1 MKKLISS
8 MLMLL
13 CAMTTWAQASLHVSE
28 TLPGTLENGQYSWT
42 SDKIAMQEG
51 HNTLRITFLENTNMA
66 WNAGFPMICIAEFY
80 LYDKD
85 GARVDLSENNFSS
98 NATQS
103 NEGNMAAIC
112 NGHTTKQEDEGQY
125 QWYWHSQWSGTPV
138 PYGYHYLEVN
148 LADIDADLS
157 EYSIGW
163 VTRQQ
168 DGSPTEVVISTG
180 TSSDDA
186 GKNANV
192 HMLPKVSTED
202 NIKLYTIRSA
212 RSNKFMAFTYNNEQ
226 PVQQDAKS
234 YWYFTEGTDGKY
246 VVHNIAT
253 SQVLNE
259 NLKMQADGEWC
270 ILPAQYRS
278 GMVFAKDADKLGE
291 TGNCIDEQG
300 DGTRIG
306 TWKHVAEDNY
316 GTTWIIT
323 ETRDITDI
331 AMLDL
336 HDKKIKSIGA
346 PATEIESGKWYIL
359 NNVGRGNYVSQEG
372 TNWKMRAT
380 STIAEGQ
387 KAEAKAGYLFKI
399 TKNGDNYNIISGN
412 GKYFQLG
419 YNTASTSA
427 TAVNFEIGLIGESAD
442 NFYIF
447 DKDHGYAADGQNN
460 GESFV
465 GWATTPPTSAGGNDS
480 YRLLPVEFE
489 AGVEYIYDY
498 YLNGAKVASETFT
511 STEFAGLENYYGVSS
526 TNIPTGNAVSGTYKV
541 NITDNLPF
549 EYSSSLDNATN
560 WYFVKMH
567 SNQSGY
573 IHDDENSYLPF
584 YGDTGGADGTVVAED
599 ETRYSFAWAF
609 VGDPINGFKVVNNV
623 THQAITSN
631 GSGDATTA
639 DVENATK
646 WLAKAS
652 DAKKDDARYFT
663 LKYPTNDNYLN
674 ANNNAGNKKLAHWD
688 KADAGSTIILDEVA
702 DVYTYAI
709 TDEAENVYS
718 GEFTYRGN
726 DGYITFNG
734 AYGHTLSNEVFN
746 IAERTYSVDITFP
759 YPVSKVGGA
768 TNETLLKLKDNNRYI
783 RLDGNDVYVSNAA
796 VDASCYWAIY
806 PSYNNGEFAFVI
818 KNVST
823 GKYLHSDAEDI
834 NHEKGTVALSE
845 TPTQFTYVNRFNR
858 TDDYSSFKIADKN
871 LVLSI
876 NSPGANAYLGVWN
889 YTHGGAGY
897 VSAPITEYKVN
908 ITDAKYATFYAPVAV
923 TVPTGVTAHTVTIT
937 GDYAVLSEALPDIP
951 AYTGVVLYSETP
963 ATYTFNVTNEEVAA
977 IENNVLTGTVAAE
990 YVTGD
995 AYVLAN
1001 GNNDVGLYLATLN
1014 QEGKFKNNSH
1024 KAYLPES
1031 ALHSSAQMSAGFR
1044 FRFDG
1049 GVTTL
1054 IDEVEYENGEMKDI
1068 YDLTG
1073 RKLQGISGAGIYIID
1088 GKKVLVK

>member
-1 MKKLISS
+1 

-13 CAMTTWAQASLHVSE
+13 CATTALWAQASLHVSKSE
-28 TLPGTLENGQYSWT
+28 RLPGTLENGQYSWT
-42 SDKIAMQEG
+42 SDKIAMPDG

-66 WNAGFPMICIAEFY
+66 WNAGFPMVCIAEFY

-85 GARVDLSENNFSS
+85 GNQVELENEADRFSS
-98 NATQS
+98 NATQG
-103 NEGNMAAIC
+103 NEGKMAAIC
-112 NGHTTKQEDEGQY
+112 NGYTTKQEGEGATD
-125 QWYWHSQWSGTPV
+125 WYWHSQWSGTPA

-148 LADIDADLS
+148 LAGIEADLS

-163 VTRQQ
+163 VTRIQN
-168 DGSPTEVVISTG
+168 GSPTEVVISTG

-192 HMLPKVSTED
+192 HMLPKVSTEN
-202 NIKLYTIRSA
+202 NIVLYTIKSA
-212 RSNKFMAFTYNNEQ
+212 RSGKFLAFTYNNEQ
-226 PVQQDAKS
+226 PIQQDAKS
-234 YWYFTEGTDGKY
+234 YWYFTAGTDGKY

-253 SQVLNE
+253 DQVLNQ

-278 GMVFAKDADKLGE
+278 GMVFAKDKDNLSN

-300 DGTRIG
+300 GGTKIG
-306 TWKHVAEDNY
+306 TWKHVNGDEH

-323 ETRDITDI
+323 ETRDVDFAIFE
-331 AMLDL
+331 LQN
-336 HDKKIKSIGA
+336 KVIKSIGA

-372 TNWKMRAT
+372 TNWNMRAT

-387 KAEAKAGYLFKI
+387 KAEAKAGCLFKI

-419 YNTASTSA
+419 KNTASTSA

-447 DKDHGYAADGQNN
+447 DKDHSYAADGQETNN
-460 GESFV
+460 KFV

-498 YLNGAKVASETFT
+498 HLNGAKIASDTLVT
-511 STEFAGLENYYGVSS
+511 KEFAGLGKYYGVSS
-526 TNIPTGNAVSGTYKV
+526 DNIPTGAAAKGTYKV

-549 EYSSSLDNATN
+549 EYSNSLENATN

-567 SNQSGY
+567 SNQPGY

-584 YGDTGGADGTVVAED
+584 YGETGVADGTVVAED

-623 THQAITSN
+623 TRQAITSN

-652 DAKKDDARYFT
+652 DAVKDDARYFT
-663 LKYPTNDNYLN
+663 LKYPTNDQYLN
-674 ANNNAGNKKLAHWD
+674 ANNNAGNKKLSHWN

-702 DVYTYAI
+702 DEYNYAI

-726 DGYITFNG
+726 GYMTFNG

-746 IAERTYSVDITFP
+746 IAEREYTANITFP

-783 RLDGNDVYVSNAA
+783 RLNGNDVYVSNTT

-806 PSYNNGEFAFVI
+806 PSCNNGGFTFTI

-823 GKYLHSDAEDI
+823 GKFLYSNKTDKTHDQGAVIL
-834 NHEKGTVALSE
+834 NE
-845 TPTQFTYVNRFNR
+845 TPTQFTYVNSFNK
-858 TDDYSSFKIADKN
+858 TNDYSSFKIADKN

-876 NSPGANAYLGVWN
+876 NSPGANAYLGLWD
-889 YTHGGAGY
+889 YTHAGAGY
-897 VSAPITEYKVN
+897 VSTPITEYKVN

-923 TVPTGVTAHTVTIT
+923 TVPTGVTAHTITIQ
-937 GDYAVLSEALPDIP
+937 GDWAVLSDEALTVIP

-963 ATYTFNVTNEEVAA
+963 DTYTFNVTEQVAP
-977 IENNVLTGTVAAE
+977 IENNVLTGTVAAT
-990 YVTGD
+990 YVTGN
-995 AYVLAN
+995 AYVLGIKN
-1001 GNNDVGLYLATLN
+1001 GEVGFYTATTASQEVGTFLNNH
-1014 QEGKFKNNSH
+1014 H
-1024 KAYLPES
+1024 KAYLPKS
-1031 ALHSSAQMSAGFR
+1031 PDAQNSAGFR
-1044 FRFDG
+1044 FSFG
-1049 GVTTL
+1049 GTTD
-1054 IDEVEYENGEMKDI
+1054 IEEVETESENVKAI

-1073 RKLQGISGAGIYIID
+1073 RKLSEITKPGIYIVN
-1088 GKKVLVK
+1088 GNKVLVK